1 MKDRNSGVERSLHP
15 NQISQIQDCEE
26 DQGVTEWLIGGDQGG
41 NIAIFKDRLLGMVE
55 QISQNAVVSVKF
67 VNSMFRVA
75 AATSDG
81 SFSIFQM
88 K

>member
-41 NIAIFKDRLLGMVE
+41 NIAIFKDR
-55 QISQNAVVSVKF
+55 
-67 VNSMFRVA
+67 
-75 AATSDG
+75 
-81 SFSIFQM
+81 
-88 K
+88 